1 MTHDQNISFSR
12 RSRYGLIAFIVLIG
26 ILCEIYSH
34 KLSQL
39 PGAATQPAP
48 SATSTFT
55 EPTAPP
61 TAADAIA
68 PSDPHIDTITP
79 TTGPVGSVITVT
91 GESFSG
97 FEGDLTLWIQNDQGE
112 KGILYATNRNSGAST
127 TPNAIDAVIPQ
138 MACSTDTS
146 YSGAACPSGIVITP
160 GTYQIFTSPWGKQS
174 NPVQFTVTA
183 K

>member
-1 MTHDQNISFSR
+1 M
-12 RSRYGLIAFIVLIG
+12 
-26 ILCEIYSH
+26 
-34 KLSQL
+34 
-39 PGAATQPAP
+39 
-48 SATSTFT
+48 
-55 EPTAPP
+55 
-61 TAADAIA
+61 
-68 PSDPHIDTITP
+68 
-79 TTGPVGSVITVT
+79 ITVT